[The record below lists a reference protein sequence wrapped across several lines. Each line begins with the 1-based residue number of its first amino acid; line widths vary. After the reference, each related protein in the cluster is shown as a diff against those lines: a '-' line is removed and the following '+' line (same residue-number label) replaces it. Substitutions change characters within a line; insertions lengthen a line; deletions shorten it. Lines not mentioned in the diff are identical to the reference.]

1 MLARYDDSNVCN
13 PCSRHDYFVARPETG
28 DVEMN
33 GARGGAREGAG
44 RKRTAPEGTT
54 RGSHT
59 LRASASEWE
68 IIKDFAR
75 ILKHQPERAEKMV
88 RELKELES

>member
-1 MLARYDDSNVCN
+1 M
-13 PCSRHDYFVARPETG
+13 
-28 DVEMN
+28 
-33 GARGGAREGAG
+33 
-44 RKRTAPEGTT
+44 
-54 RGSHT
+54 
-59 LRASASEWE
+59 LRASDSEWE